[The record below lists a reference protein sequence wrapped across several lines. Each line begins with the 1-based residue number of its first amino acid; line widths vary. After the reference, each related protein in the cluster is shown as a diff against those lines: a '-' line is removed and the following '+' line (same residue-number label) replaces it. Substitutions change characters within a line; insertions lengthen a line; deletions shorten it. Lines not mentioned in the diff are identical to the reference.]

1 MFMHGAQRRT
11 RRRAEVSGGLRK
23 RNQPTAKIRRGSRTE
38 NVTSLLDKRE
48 TKEPMHAMWPGI
60 CAKSIIVTQSQ
71 NRKLSELQINW
82 SLARMCK
89 KPKTASFRE
98 SARKA
103 LTGRMRRANLI
114 DQQSDESE
122 GGTEEERRERGT
134 TREWRR
140 SVTNRSGREDKQS
153 TIL

>member
-1 MFMHGAQRRT
+1 
-11 RRRAEVSGGLRK
+11 
-23 RNQPTAKIRRGSRTE
+23 
-38 NVTSLLDKRE
+38 
-48 TKEPMHAMWPGI
+48 MHAMWPGV
-60 CAKSIIVTQSQ
+60 CAKPIIVTQSQ
-71 NRKLSELQINW
+71 NRKLSELQNNW
-82 SLARMCK
+82 SLARMC
-89 KPKTASFRE
+89 E

-103 LTGRMRRANLI
+103 LTGRMRRVNLI
-114 DQQSDESE
+114 EQQSDQSE